1 MRQRDSGGID
11 SLLVDA
17 VTTLK
22 AAGHAD
28 PMAYTP
34 RQLLAWYRAEQRRRD
49 EVLGQAAIAFRAAQH
64 FDDKSFDKILDKLM

>member
-1 MRQRDSGGID
+1 
-11 SLLVDA
+11 
-17 VTTLK
+17 
-22 AAGHAD
+22 
-28 PMAYTP
+28 MAYTP